1 MIIIKN
7 YCLCIGYCLYA
18 LMYYSYLIN
27 NALDAG
33 LTKQKKKKK
42 KEGVTKQKKK
52 KKKEGGWNAKHRTVR
67 HNPNTHLNLIN
78 YKWVMCGQ
86 ACVCEYYHDT
96 IPYIDIF
103 LFCNI
108 WNKKCF

>member
-18 LMYYSYLIN
+18 LMYYSYFIN
-27 NALDAG
+27 NALDTG
-33 LTKQKKKKK
+33 L
-42 KEGVTKQKKK
+42 TKQKKK

-67 HNPNTHLNLIN
+67 HNPNAHLNLIN
-78 YKWVMCGQ
+78 YKWLMCGQ

-96 IPYIDIF
+96 IPYIDIY
-103 LFCNI
+103 FCFVI
-108 WNKKCF
+108 FEIKSAFK